1 LWDLAPTPS
10 PFARRSNACPHHLN
24 HSLPH
29 LTWVPPI
36 KIRAPPLC
44 VRQNRAP
51 TAPFCQVGPNPLLLR
66 APLERVLPPPQPQL
80 PPPHLGPPHQN
91 TSPPAMRSPK
101 PSPNG
106 SVLSCWPQP
115 PPPSHATRTRA
126 PTTSTTAPPTPPGSA
141 PVTCPAVPNSAPAP
155 TLHRDDTPVSKNRTS
170 HVTETRRARATP
182 HNEYTGP
189 PRYVPPALCNNI
201 KTSYRSQHTQS
212 TRSQVVYNMYI

>member
-1 LWDLAPTPS
+1 MWDLAPTPS

-51 TAPFCQVGPNPLLLR
+51 TAPFCQVGPNPLLLC

-101 PSPNG
+101 PSPSN
-106 SVLSCWPQP
+106 SVLWIWPQP
-115 PPPSHATRTRA
+115 PSPSRATPTRA
-126 PTTSTTAPPTPPGSA
+126 PTTSTTGSPTPTRSLP
-141 PVTCPAVPNSAPAP
+141 
-155 TLHRDDTPVSKNRTS
+155 SKL
-170 HVTETRRARATP
+170 E
-182 HNEYTGP
+182 P
-189 PRYVPPALCNNI
+189 PRYVFLTT
-201 KTSYRSQHTQS
+201 KSQRLRFVHLTPTPS
-212 TRSQVVYNMYI
+212 PLTRPSNARPQHLNHSFTHPT